1 MGNKLHYSPEALKDF
16 DETWD
21 YISFDL
27 CSVDAA
33 AKTVD
38 KIINKVS
45 RLEDF
50 AEIGASLSSIINTES
65 EYRFL
70 VSGRYLIFY
79 RISGQDIYIDRILYA
94 RRNYMRILFPD
105 EENSDM

>member
-1 MGNKLHYSPEALKDF
+1 MANKLHYSPEALKDL
-16 DETWD
+16 DEIWD

-33 AKTVD
+33 ANTVD
-38 KIINKVS
+38 KIIDKVS

-50 AEIGASLSSIINTES
+50 AEIGASLSSITDAES

-79 RISGQDIYIDRILYA
+79 RISGRDWC
-94 RRNYMRILFPD
+94 
-105 EENSDM
+105 